1 MNQFD
6 EKLLRAFRENHLEHL
21 LDDDKILKLRSFF
34 ELLVETNKTT
44 NLTAITDE
52 NGVILKHF
60 ADCAVIANKIP
71 TDYKVLDVGCGGGFP
86 TIPLAILRPDLSVTG
101 LDSTGKKVEFVKLA
115 ALKLVLDN
123 VTPVCARAEE
133 FVADKRES
141 YDACVSRAVARLNV
155 LMELCLPFVKIG
167 GVFLAMKSNR
177 GQEEYDEAKS
187 GIQKLGGA
195 LSEVD
200 ALNLSFEGENAE
212 RELYVFDKK
221 SHTPNAYP
229 RKYAQILKKPL

>member
-6 EKLLRAFRENHLEHL
+6 EKLLRAFRENHLEDL
-21 LDDDKILKLRSFF
+21 LDDDKVQKLHSFF
-34 ELLVETNKTT
+34 ELLAETNKTT

-60 ADCAVIANKIP
+60 ADCAVIAKKIP
-71 TDYKVLDVGCGGGFP
+71 ANYKVLDVGCGGGFP
-86 TIPLAILRPDLSVTG
+86 TIPLAILRPDLHVTG

-115 ALKLVLDN
+115 ALKLGLGN
-123 VTPVCARAEE
+123 VTAICARAEE
-133 FVADKRES
+133 FVADERES
-141 YDACVSRAVARLNV
+141 YDACVSRAVARLNI
-155 LMELCLPFVKIG
+155 LMELCLPFVRIG

-177 GQEEYDEAKS
+177 GQEEYDEAKA
-187 GIQKLGGA
+187 GILKLGATLNG
-195 LSEVD
+195 VD
-200 ALNLSFEGENAE
+200 ALNLSFEGENAD

-221 SHTPNAYP
+221 SHTPAAYP